1 MKWKIALTAA
11 AVVVVVAGGVVGLR
25 VAFAPGDGPDV
36 FGDARVH
43 QAFEKHSAE
52 LRAIPGVTMLG
63 TYESS
68 NAPAR
73 IVVYV
78 NQVTPEIEAAVPD
91 EIDGFVVEIREP
103 LPSPPGLSG
112 VVKAIA
118 PASPE
123 QSAEGLVGTLTIE
136 GKLRVETHGSV
147 ASSRRTLVVNV
158 PSDLKIWRPMGEG
171 KEFIEFTDIRT
182 GDSCWVVLK
191 AVPVGQQ
198 RQVTAEDLEVMD
210 RL

>member
-1 MKWKIALTAA
+1 MRWKIAL
-11 AVVVVVAGGVVGLR
+11 AVVVVAAGGVIGLR
-25 VAFAPGDGPDV
+25 LAFAPGDGPNTFRDS
-36 FGDARVH
+36 RVH
-43 QAFEKHSAE
+43 QVFEEHSAE

-63 TYESS
+63 TWESS

-103 LPSPPGLSG
+103 PPSPPGLSG

-136 GKLRVETHGSV
+136 GELREEAHGSV
-147 ASSRRTLVVNV
+147 TTSPRTLVVNV

-171 KEFIEFTDIRT
+171 KEFIDFADIRI

-191 AVPVGQQ
+191 AVPAGQQ

-210 RL
+210 RT